1 MANVLE
7 LKTIN
12 ELLQFNFFI
21 PSYQRGYRWSKNEVI
36 DLLNDISDFKP
47 REVEDSDYKTW
58 YCLQPIV
65 VKNKEENLFEVIDG
79 QQRLTTIYLVLSHL
93 NQYRGKG
100 KLKLFDLE
108 YETRSES
115 SSFLQGLDEDMF
127 LEDEIKNIDYFY
139 ISDAYKTI
147 DNWFAEKGESY
158 DVFEFTSKFTNNA
171 KVIWYESNEDDSI
184 SIFTRINVGKIPLTN
199 SELIKALF
207 LNSSNFE
214 DRNKEK
220 TKLRQLE
227 IATEWDFIEQSLQK
241 NRFWYFLNGKEKAV
255 NRIEFIFEIMNDEVD
270 KNDKYSTF
278 RFFNKKFY
286 NKSKKTIDNN
296 WQEIKQRF
304 QRFSEWYEERDLYH
318 KIGYLVCINHK
329 TIKELY
335 NKSIDFTK
343 SEFKDY
349 LDSLI
354 TESVKN
360 IDLENLQYDNKEN
373 VRKILLLYNI
383 LTLLNSKIDNSYF
396 PFDLFKNGNWD
407 IEHITSIK
415 DSNNI
420 PSEKTREAWIRE
432 SAVFIDLDSDKGR
445 ELKMKV
451 DSFNKF
457 SDDDKFE
464 LLYEDIISHFNDKI
478 VEEDLDHI
486 SNLTLLDSETN
497 RSYKNAV
504 FPVKRKTI
512 TDRDKQG
519 VFVPICT
526 KNVFLK
532 YFSEYP
538 PKISFWTQEDRKN
551 YEKDLF
557 FVLQNH
563 LKN

>member
-1 MANVLE
+1 MLE

-21 PSYQRGYRWSKNEVI
+21 PSYQRGYRWSLNEIV

-47 REVEDSDYKTW
+47 REVEDSENKTW

-65 VKNKEENLFEVIDG
+65 VKKKNKNLFEVIDG
-79 QQRLTTIYLVLSHL
+79 QQRLTTIYLILSHL

-115 SSFLQGLDEDMF
+115 SNFLKTVDTDITLNEY
-127 LEDEIKNIDYFY
+127 ENKNIDYYY
-139 ISDAYKTI
+139 ISDAYRTI
-147 DNWFAEKGESY
+147 ENWFAEKGENY

-171 KVIWYESNEDDSI
+171 KVIWYESNEEDSI

-214 DRNKEK
+214 DKNKEK

-241 NRFWYFLNGKEKAV
+241 NKFWYFLNGKEKSV

-270 KNDKYSTF
+270 KSDKYSTF
-278 RFFNKKFY
+278 RFFNKKFH
-286 NKSKKTIDNN
+286 NKTKKTIDSN

-318 KIGYLVCINHK
+318 KIGYLVCVNFK
-329 TIKELY
+329 TIKDLY
-335 NKSIDFTK
+335 NKSIEFTK
-343 SEFKDY
+343 SEFREY

-354 TESVKN
+354 KESVKN
-360 IDLENLQYDNKEN
+360 IELENLQYEDKEN
-373 VRKILLLYNI
+373 VRKVLLLYNI
-383 LTLLNSKIDNSYF
+383 LTLLKSEIDNSYF
-396 PFDLFKNGNWD
+396 PFDLFKNGKWD
-407 IEHITSIK
+407 IEHIASVK
-415 DSNNI
+415 DANNM
-420 PSEKTREAWIRE
+420 P
-432 SAVFIDLDSDKGR
+432 DKNR
-445 ELKMKV
+445 ELWLSEASLFINVSIEGGEELKKSINTFK
-451 DSFNKF
+451 DFK
-457 SDDDKFE
+457 DDDKFR
-464 LLYEDIISHFNDKI
+464 LLYEQVISHFNDGFD
-478 VEEDLDHI
+478 EDDTNAI

-504 FPVKRKTI
+504 FPIKRKTI
-512 TDRDKQG
+512 IDRDKQG
-519 VFVPICT
+519 VFIPICT

-532 YFSEYP
+532 YFSDYP
-538 PKISFWTQEDRKN
+538 PKISFWVQEDREN

-557 FVLQNH
+557 NVLESY